1 MLDVRLQL
9 TPRRQLLTG
18 VAYRERTPDLPEL
31 VYNRFFIHQQRFTI
45 ADCRELN
52 AAGCTAPAD

>member
-1 MLDVRLQL
+1 
-9 TPRRQLLTG
+9 LLTG